1 MFDFPSFGKSI
12 SLLQKCDV
20 APESMI
26 ICFSILLASLLF
38 HLFGLGISF
47 TGIFYVMLLPLLL
60 SHLLLFHLI
69 EVGSSSL

>member
-1 MFDFPSFGKSI
+1 LFDSPSFGKSI

-26 ICFSILLASLLF
+26 NRFSILLGSLLS

-47 TGIFYVMLLPLLL
+47 IGILYVM
-60 SHLLLFHLI
+60 FA
-69 EVGSSSL
+69 SSSSFSSSYVSFD